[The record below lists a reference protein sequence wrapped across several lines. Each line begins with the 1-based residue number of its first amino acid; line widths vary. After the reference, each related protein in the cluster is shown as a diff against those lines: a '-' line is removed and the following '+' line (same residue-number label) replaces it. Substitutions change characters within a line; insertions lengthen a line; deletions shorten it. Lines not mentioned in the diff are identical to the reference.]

1 MMYCNVTQL
10 NEKAKTTNNGLFLEA
25 VQNTHSTCFIK
36 SKNSPANALEFLNL
50 IKHCCSCF
58 KHYLT

>member
-36 SKNSPANALEFLNL
+36 SKNSPAMPSNF
-50 IKHCCSCF
+50 
-58 KHYLT
+58 